1 MNIAVAVKEDYP
13 EIVDVWEA
21 SVRATHDFLS
31 EDDIRF
37 FKPLILNEY
46 LSAVELYCVKDEAER
61 IHGFVGV
68 AGQKI
73 EMLFLAP
80 RRGRGLGK
88 LLLNFAVTELG
99 PARLTSTNRI
109 PPPPASTN
117 TWASRSQTAP
127 RSMEWGNRFLFCIWR
142 GSRFDSMLSKA
153 EQALARNCKGLFC
166 LGIIV

>member
-80 RRGRGLGK
+80 RSRGRGLGK

-99 PARLTSTNRI
+99 ARKVDVNEQNPSAAGFYEHMGFTIANRS
-109 PPPPASTN
+109 PVDGMGKPFPLLH
-117 TWASRSQTAP
+117 
-127 RSMEWGNRFLFCIWR
+127 MER
-142 GSRFDSMLSKA
+142 
-153 EQALARNCKGLFC
+153 E
-166 LGIIV
+166 